1 VVPLSLA
8 YDPHES
14 PNPRTVLT
22 PTQNFGSSVGP
33 ALASALEKALGA
45 DGVAI
50 QGVDY
55 EASIASNINQGR
67 DGGPVM
73 AKLVQQAK
81 SSCPDTKI
89 ALGGYSQGGFVVS
102 NAIASSGVNP
112 DDISAAVLY
121 GDPSQKA
128 AGGLD
133 PSKVKDYCTSGD
145 GVCAGTF
152 AISAAHLAYTRYGS
166 KPSSNRRQAHTDIL
180 SFHSNG
186 MTDEGAAF
194 IVSQT
199 SGGSGTSSSS
209 SGSTTTD
216 GSASGSTPGGQTS
229 TTSAAAAT
237 TGGSSLSSWTDLLS
251 GGSSWFGN

>member
-1 VVPLSLA
+1 MVLLSLV
-8 YDPHES
+8 YGPPDNS
-14 PNPRTVLT
+14 KSNNLLTVF
-22 PTQNFGSSVGP
+22 QNFGSSVGP
-33 ALASALEKALGA
+33 ALASALESALGA

-55 EASIASNINQGR
+55 EATIASNANMGR
-67 DGGPVM
+67 EGGPVM

-121 GDPSQKA
+121 GDPSRNA

-133 PSKVKDYCTSGD
+133 ASKVKDYCTSGD

-152 AISAAHLAYTRYGS
+152 AISAAHLAYTRYVS
-166 KPSSNRRQAHTDIL
+166 KANHRLA
-180 SFHSNG
+180 
-186 MTDEGAAF
+186 
-194 IVSQT
+194 
-199 SGGSGTSSSS
+199 
-209 SGSTTTD
+209 
-216 GSASGSTPGGQTS
+216 
-229 TTSAAAAT
+229 
-237 TGGSSLSSWTDLLS
+237 
-251 GGSSWFGN
+251 